1 MSRLA
6 GRPQLILSES
16 FKSNQLTK
24 KYIKSSEGNGQFT
37 FMETGFR
44 NHNDEWILRPSHTR
58 KSARAWL
65 EKIVSVPKH

>member
-24 KYIKSSEGNGQFT
+24 KYIKSSAGNGQFT

-58 KSARAWL
+58 KAARAWL
-65 EKIVSVPKH
+65 KKIAPVSKN